1 MARML
6 HQPGDFLS
14 GVIIMKRRTFLVG
27 AGVAAA
33 AGAGIHW
40 LTRCPDDDA
49 AAAKLWSQRAS
60 AGGAEFTDLVYYAT
74 LAANSHNAQPWHF
87 QQTPVGVVIAPDF
100 TRSLHVAD
108 ADNHHL
114 YASLG
119 CAAEN
124 LMLAARAAG
133 RSSELAFDPA
143 GAGRVQVATG
153 RAGAARDA
161 LFDAIADRQCTRSD
175 YDGRALGAADRILLL
190 QAARVHGCEL
200 LLIDDRA
207 RVEQVLELILVANT
221 MQVSDP
227 AFVAELRSW
236 LRLNACATVE
246 RGDGL
251 YVACFG
257 NPTLPTWLGSILFG
271 AFFKPAAE
279 SERHARQV
287 RSSGGLALFV
297 SARDDKA
304 HWVQAGRSYQR
315 FALQATALGLR
326 HAHLNQPLE
335 IAPIRRQLGTLL
347 GVGDRRVDL
356 MVRYGHAAPMPR
368 SLRRPVREVIIAA

>member
-1 MARML
+1 ML

-14 GVIIMKRRTFLVG
+14 GMIIMKRRTFLVG

-33 AGAGIHW
+33 TGAGVHW
-40 LTRCPDDDA
+40 LTRGPDYDSVA
-49 AAAKLWSQRAS
+49 ANLWSHRSSAS
-60 AGGAEFTDLVYYAT
+60 GAGFADLVHYAT

-87 QQTPVGVVIAPDF
+87 RQTPVAVVIAPDF
-100 TRSLHVAD
+100 TRALPVVD

-124 LMLAARAAG
+124 LMLAVRAAG
-133 RSSELAFDPA
+133 RSSELTFDPA
-143 GAGRVQVATG
+143 GAGRVQVTTG

-161 LFDAIADRQCTRSD
+161 LFEAIPDRQCTRSD
-175 YDGRALGAADRILLL
+175 YDGRALGAADRTVLL
-190 QAARVHGCEL
+190 QAARVDGCEL
-200 LLIDDRA
+200 LLIEDRA
-207 RVEQVLELILVANT
+207 RVEQVLELILAAT
-221 MQVSDP
+221 TIQVSDP

-236 LRLNACATVE
+236 LRFNARAAVE

-251 YVACFG
+251 YVGCSG
-257 NPTLPTWLGSILFG
+257 NPALPTWLGSILFG

-279 SERHARQV
+279 NERYARQV
-287 RSSGGLALFV
+287 RSSAGLAVFV
-297 SARDDKA
+297 SERDDPA

-315 FALQATALGLR
+315 FALQATALGIR

-335 IAPIRRQLGTLL
+335 IAPIRRQLGALL

-368 SLRRPVREVIIAA
+368 SLRRPVSDVIIAA